1 MYFGIDGL
9 PLSELRTGV
18 GHYTFELAQALAAL
32 RPADQFELV
41 SPRPLL
47 PAPGDES
54 KSETS
59 LPANLCVTE
68 AKTNFLTRHWWSM
81 GLPRYIRQ
89 KGIDL
94 FHGTNYDVP
103 LWKFCA
109 TVLTVHDVSSFVHPQ
124 THTRRSVL
132 RARRRLPFMLRTANA
147 IIAPSQSVRD
157 EIGEHASF
165 ALHKTFVVPEAPRAI
180 FRPRAFGQTSGARK
194 RLGVADDF
202 LLFVSTIE
210 PRKNLGVLLAA
221 YEELL
226 RRMNPCPQLVV
237 TGRRGWLTDE
247 LVSRLQA
254 SNLKDRVLLTGYVSD
269 DDLCALYASCR
280 IFVYPSL
287 YEGFGLPPLEAMACG
302 APVVA
307 SRIPP
312 LVETIE
318 GAAELVPPGDAQSL
332 ARSITA
338 LLEDEAKRKHLS
350 DAGRKRAAQFTW
362 RGAAELTLEVY
373 DEALRRWKKE
383 RGC

>member
-1 MYFGIDGL
+1 MHFGIDGL

-32 RPADQFELV
+32 RPADRFELV
-41 SPRPLL
+41 SPRPFL
-47 PAPGDES
+47 PTPGDES
-54 KSETS
+54 ENESA

-68 AKTNFLTRHWWSM
+68 VKTNLLTRHWWSI

-89 KGIDL
+89 KGINL

-103 LWKFCA
+103 LWKSCP
-109 TVLTVHDVSSFVHPQ
+109 TVLTMHDVSPFVHPH

-132 RARRRLPFMLRTANA
+132 RARRRVPLMLRTATV
-147 IIAPSQSVRD
+147 IIVPSRSVRD
-157 EIGEHASF
+157 EIGEHMPF

-180 FRPRAFGQTSGARK
+180 FRPLAFAQTLEARK
-194 RLGVADDF
+194 HLGVTDDF

-226 RRMNPCPQLVV
+226 RRMNPCPQLVI

-247 LVSRLQA
+247 LLSRLQA

-269 DDLCALYASCR
+269 DDLCALYTSCR

-312 LVETIE
+312 LVETLE
-318 GAAELVPPGDAQSL
+318 EAADLVPPGDAHRLAQSI
-332 ARSITA
+332 SS
-338 LLEDEAKRKHLS
+338 LLEDGEMQKQLS

-362 RGAAELTLEVY
+362 PRAAELTFEVY
-373 DEALRRWKKE
+373 EEALGRWKKE
-383 RGC
+383 RQH